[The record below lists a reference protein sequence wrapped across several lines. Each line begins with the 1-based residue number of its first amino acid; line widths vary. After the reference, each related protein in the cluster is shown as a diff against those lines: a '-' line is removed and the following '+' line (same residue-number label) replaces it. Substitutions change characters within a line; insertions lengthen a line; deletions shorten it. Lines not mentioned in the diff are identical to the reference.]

1 MAELQEHQHDSIG
14 PRRPMGAAQP
24 DLYDYAEAVRAPGQR
39 KRHRRSQ
46 RLRVTDDWPEV
57 MPVTEVEVRVVEAYF
72 GDILDEL
79 FGPLP

>member
-1 MAELQEHQHDSIG
+1 
-14 PRRPMGAAQP
+14 MGAAPP
-24 DLYDYAEAVRAPGQR
+24 DLYNYAEAVRAPGQR

-46 RLRVTDDWPEV
+46 RLQVTDDWPEV

-79 FGPLP
+79 FGSLP